1 MLDVAEVA
9 DGKLVST
16 TGDSRLWLM
25 NSDGSQREPFG
36 DTHEAGWLTPCGHF
50 LIYAVYDAGEIT
62 LTRVNLDGSHS
73 TKLASGDLYA
83 PACSP
88 DGKFVFYVNGHQPQ
102 KIWQKSTD
110 GGTSV
115 EIAAG
120 MGDGITGRLDIS
132 PDGTLLAYPFDEY
145 PPAWKIAVIPARGG
159 PHIKT
164 LKCPGEYEHCGGH
177 PMARV
182 YNTC

>member
-1 MLDVAEVA
+1 
-9 DGKLVST
+9 
-16 TGDSRLWLM
+16 
-25 NSDGSQREPFG
+25 
-36 DTHEAGWLTPCGHF
+36 
-50 LIYAVYDAGEIT
+50 
-62 LTRVNLDGSHS
+62 
-73 TKLASGDLYA
+73 
-83 PACSP
+83 
-88 DGKFVFYVNGHQPQ
+88 
-102 KIWQKSTD
+102 
-110 GGTSV
+110 V